1 MVLRIRFHGRGG
13 QGVKTASR
21 IVGTAAFLVGYQ
33 VQDSPVYGAE
43 RRGAAVVAF
52 TRFGEE
58 AILERG
64 VIEHPDLIVVGDETL
79 LANPAAGVMVGQET
93 ATAIFL
99 NAESAQPLVEQYALS
114 PSTIA
119 WDLTRRTQAIVGVAS
134 ALSVGLAA
142 ATARLVGL
150 IPEAQ
155 LLSAVRRE
163 LMELHLP
170 EGAIAKNLDLASEV
184 FNALPSLEFPLRD
197 GQETP
202 QKISSV
208 LYEGLLR
215 GSPSIL
221 NTGNAEQRQTG
232 AWRLER
238 PEVNFEQCTRCGLCF
253 LQCPDGAITLD
264 QNGYP
269 IIDYDHCKG
278 CMLCQTLCPVQ
289 AILSKQ
295 EVRSW

>member
-13 QGVKTASR
+13 HGIKTASR
-21 IVGTAAFLVGYQ
+21 MVGTAAFLAGYQ

-79 LANPAAGVMVGQET
+79 LANPAAGVLVGQET
-93 ATAIFL
+93 ASAIFL
-99 NAESAQPLVEQYALS
+99 NAESAQPLVEQYDLRPPA
-114 PSTIA
+114 IA
-119 WDLTRRTQAIVGVAS
+119 WDLTRRTQAIIGVAS
-134 ALSVGLAA
+134 ALSAGLAA

-150 IPEAQ
+150 IPEPQ
-155 LLSAVRRE
+155 LLAAVRQE
-163 LMELHLP
+163 LAELHLP
-170 EGAIAKNLDLASEV
+170 EDAIAKNLDLASEV
-184 FNALPSLEFPLRD
+184 FSALSSLELPLRNI
-197 GQETP
+197 QETA

-208 LYEGLLR
+208 PYEGLLR

-221 NTGNAEQRQTG
+221 NTGNSEQRQTG

-238 PEVNFEQCTRCGLCF
+238 PEVDFDQCTRCGLCF
-253 LQCPDGAITLD
+253 LQCPDGAIKLD
-264 QNGYP
+264 QDGYP
-269 IIDYDHCKG
+269 VIDYDHCKG